1 MSEVEV
7 LELSSDVSELN
18 FWIRY
23 VKKMKG
29 ENSAGEELAK
39 NDVEWLFL
47 VRGIKVIAV
56 ETNLFLYQGYRIVR
70 VKMAYV
76 RVRHHTDN
84 LCTIY
89 PGTGMSHTKRQV
101 NIVLQSIMWTGIK
114 VRKRITV
121 STCNSL
127 PQFRKLK

>member
-39 NDVEWLFL
+39 NDVE
-47 VRGIKVIAV
+47 
-56 ETNLFLYQGYRIVR
+56 
-70 VKMAYV
+70 
-76 RVRHHTDN
+76 
-84 LCTIY
+84 
-89 PGTGMSHTKRQV
+89 
-101 NIVLQSIMWTGIK
+101 
-114 VRKRITV
+114 
-121 STCNSL
+121 
-127 PQFRKLK
+127 